1 MMYCFVTVKVF
12 TGYPFAFWSHGLR
25 SHLTMST
32 TMLSTGSLAEAG
44 SLRTVP

>member
-1 MMYCFVTVKVF
+1 MMYCFVRVKVF
-12 TGYPFAFWSHGLR
+12 TGYPFGFTSRGLR

-44 SLRTVP
+44 SFSTVP